1 MLETFLQ
8 QLEQISII
16 DWFAMVT
23 GSVGVWLSIKEK
35 VFAWPLFICCYAAY
49 IYISFRSGYY
59 AFSGMNA
66 VFVGIAT
73 YGWYNWA
80 NASNSDSESS
90 AKITHIPTR
99 HWVKIAAFITLG
111 SFGIGWLLSHTGE
124 ARLPYIDAFATC
136 CAFTA
141 QWMLSQK
148 YIENWIFWIITD
160 IIYAVFFFNDRIWPS
175 VILFIVFI
183 ILAIKGWREW
193 RQIIRTT
200 AAAS

>member
-1 MLETFLQ
+1 MPDNF
-8 QLEQISII
+8 LEQLGQISI

-23 GSVGVWLSIKEK
+23 GIVGVWLSIKEK
-35 VFAWPLFICCYAAY
+35 LLAWPLFICCYASY
-49 IYISFRSGYY
+49 IYISYRSGLY

-66 VFVGIAT
+66 VFVGIAA

-80 NASNSDSESS
+80 NASRDTSDSGTQI
-90 AKITHIPTR
+90 AHMPAR
-99 HWVKIAAFITLG
+99 HWAKIAAFVALG
-111 SFGIGWLLSHTGE
+111 TFAIGWLLSNTGE

-148 YIENWIFWIITD
+148 YVENWIFWIITD
-160 IIYAVFFFNDRIWPS
+160 VIYTVFFFNDQIWPS

-183 ILAIKGWREW
+183 FLAIKGWREW
-193 RQIIRTT
+193 RQVIRSNKP
-200 AAAS
+200 AS